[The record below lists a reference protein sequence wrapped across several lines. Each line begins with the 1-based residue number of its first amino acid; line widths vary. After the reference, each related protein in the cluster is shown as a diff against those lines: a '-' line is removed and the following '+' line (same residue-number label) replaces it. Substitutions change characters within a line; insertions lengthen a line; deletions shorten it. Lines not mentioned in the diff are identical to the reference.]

1 AVEEAAAEATV
12 ADLLTVDGFNFE
24 KVQELLDGSELGT
37 LQKTALTTGLSA
49 VKDNPELLGNVLTQI
64 REALGL

>member
-1 AVEEAAAEATV
+1 
-12 ADLLTVDGFNFE
+12 
-24 KVQELLDGSELGT
+24 VQELLDGSELGT

-49 VKDNPELLGNVLTQI
+49 VKDNPELLGNILTQI